1 MEQKFKYEFKMILA
15 PLFIRVAFKMSSH
28 CCLACSQPS
37 KQKRISNE
45 MDDLTR
51 SFVTHFSI
59 FVLSRLKLCRVLTP
73 AAKSGLITKMF
84 PTQFRADTIYI
95 WIVSSQLLFMQRY
108 ICFLPGCSGAKIKCN
123 VHVALPKQPINQ
135 FKLYQQSRQKVL
147 RAYCPNIY
155 TAFARQNCIVCR
167 VI

>member
-1 MEQKFKYEFKMILA
+1 MRSKWNKNSNTTLKMILA

-28 CCLACSQPS
+28 CCLARSQPS
-37 KQKRISNE
+37 KQKRISNK

-84 PTQFRADTIYI
+84 QH
-95 WIVSSQLLFMQRY
+95 S
-108 ICFLPGCSGAKIKCN
+108 
-123 VHVALPKQPINQ
+123 
-135 FKLYQQSRQKVL
+135 
-147 RAYCPNIY
+147 
-155 TAFARQNCIVCR
+155 FARTLYMYWDSKLLASLYVAVHLFPSWLFWGKNQV
-167 VI
+167 